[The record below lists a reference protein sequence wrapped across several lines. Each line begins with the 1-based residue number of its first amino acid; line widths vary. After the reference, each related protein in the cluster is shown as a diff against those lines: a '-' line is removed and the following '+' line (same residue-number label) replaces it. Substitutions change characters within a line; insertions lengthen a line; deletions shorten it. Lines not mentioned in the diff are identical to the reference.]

1 MPSMFEPCGLN
12 QMYSLRY
19 GALPIVTNTGGLT
32 DTVVN
37 VTFAS
42 LQDQT
47 ATGFVKE
54 ADDAGS
60 LLVSISHALELY
72 NQTAHLE
79 QVIISAMM
87 QDLGWDSSAQAF
99 RKLYKSSRSGTRKT
113 A

>member
-1 MPSMFEPCGLN
+1 
-12 QMYSLRY
+12 MYSLRY

-47 ATGFVKE
+47 ATGFVME

-72 NQTAHLE
+72 KQSALWE

-87 QDLGWDSSAQAF
+87 QDLGWDSSAQAY